1 MNIRSRYRPE
11 ATEICAPVAAADTII
26 VFAELMAPWIVG
38 KGVAW
43 VPQPLV
49 QVLEASVYRV
59 TSLAKAESLCISN
72 SNKMEVV
79 ERISLR
85 EADFKVCP

>member
-1 MNIRSRYRPE
+1 
-11 ATEICAPVAAADTII
+11 
-26 VFAELMAPWIVG
+26 MAPWIVG

>member
-1 MNIRSRYRPE
+1 
-11 ATEICAPVAAADTII
+11 
-26 VFAELMAPWIVG
+26 MAPWIVG

-49 QVLEASVYRV
+49 QVLAASVYRV